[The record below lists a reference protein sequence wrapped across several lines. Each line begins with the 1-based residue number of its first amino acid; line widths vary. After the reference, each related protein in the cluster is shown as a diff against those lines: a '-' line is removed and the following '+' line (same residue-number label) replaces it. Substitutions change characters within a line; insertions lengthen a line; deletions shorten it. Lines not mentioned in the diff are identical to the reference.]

1 MLSESDLPNSLTLKT
16 PLSSRSRGFLP
27 PFAPKD
33 FMRVSSDAIWRAGP
47 SHIIIII
54 EQVEWFTHC
63 HAAGREWDW
72 NELRWDVGGTGT
84 KWTLR

>member
-1 MLSESDLPNSLTLKT
+1 
-16 PLSSRSRGFLP
+16 
-27 PFAPKD
+27 
-33 FMRVSSDAIWRAGP
+33 MRVSSDAIWRAGP